1 MSEPILQEDEENY
14 FAKIGR
20 KGGKKSVIA
29 RREQR
34 SIQKLAKSVLDTRFK
49 PNQNLKKALKGIGID
64 VSDKISL
71 MNGILAVFSG
81 KALTGDIVAAKFVFD
96 IAGYTMYSQEKA
108 AKIKL
113 LQRMAQQG
121 VPGNLAIEKPKA
133 NLEEID
139 RQARELGIYGE

>member
-29 RREQR
+29 RKEQR

-113 LQRMAQQG
+113 LQRMAEPDRG
-121 VPGNLAIEKPKA
+121 EISIEKPKMD
-133 NLEEID
+133 LVEIN
-139 RQARELGIYGE
+139 RQARELGIYDE

>member
-29 RREQR
+29 RKEQR

-113 LQRMAQQG
+113 LQRMAEPERG
-121 VPGNLAIEKPKA
+121 EIAIEKPKMD
-133 NLEEID
+133 LVEINK
-139 RQARELGIYGE
+139 QARELGIYDE

>member
-113 LQRMAQQG
+113 LQRMAEPDRG
-121 VPGNLAIEKPKA
+121 EIAIEKPKMD
-133 NLEEID
+133 LVEIN
-139 RQARELGIYGE
+139 RQARELGIYDE

>member
-1 MSEPILQEDEENY
+1 MSDPILQEDEENY

-29 RREQR
+29 RKEQR

-113 LQRMAQQG
+113 LQRMAEPDRG
-121 VPGNLAIEKPKA
+121 EIAIEKPKMD
-133 NLEEID
+133 LVEIN
-139 RQARELGIYGE
+139 RQARELGIYDE

>member
-29 RREQR
+29 RKEQR

-113 LQRMAQQG
+113 LQRMAEPERG
-121 VPGNLAIEKPKA
+121 EIAIEKPKMD
-133 NLEEID
+133 LVEIN
-139 RQARELGIYGE
+139 RQARELGIYDE

>member
-113 LQRMAQQG
+113 LQRMAEPERG
-121 VPGNLAIEKPKA
+121 EIAIEKPKMD
-133 NLEEID
+133 LVEIN
-139 RQARELGIYGE
+139 RQARELGIYDE

>member
-29 RREQR
+29 RKEQR

-49 PNQNLKKALKGIGID
+49 PNQDLKKALKGIGID

-71 MNGILAVFSG
+71 MNGILSVFSG

-113 LQRMAQQG
+113 LQRMAEPDRG
-121 VPGNLAIEKPKA
+121 EIAIEKPKMD
-133 NLEEID
+133 LVEIN
-139 RQARELGIYGE
+139 RQARELGIYDE